1 MTDSLITCHRHPLPK
16 TEHDV
21 ASGCVRSCGNSAPD
35 ATGSHSRSTGR
46 RASPCQLP
54 HDASRTMHTPAGAQ
68 AQTAREQ
75 NPFSAAG
82 RAGMTAVRSGLATLP
97 HVPAPD

>member
-1 MTDSLITCHRHPLPK
+1 MCPFLWQ
-16 TEHDV
+16 
-21 ASGCVRSCGNSAPD
+21 SAPD

-54 HDASRTMHTPAGAQ
+54 HDANRTMRTPAGVQ
-68 AQTAREQ
+68 AQTTREQ
-75 NPFSAAG
+75 NPFSAVG
-82 RAGMTAVRSGLATLP
+82 RAGMTAVRSGLATLL